1 MKDNEIKL
9 NTIGATGILPSL
21 NFTDNTEQFA
31 GISPLVRFL
40 RQSHQVAGGVV
51 VPGDGATVDS
61 CGVIKS
67 GSLNSL
73 GDMTRDHCANVA
85 GDLAFCSKEFKIGRI
100 AVKHCDLCADLND
113 VIRRKSGDITAGNLL
128 QEGDSVSETNL
139 KILSRLYDWTLNQS
153 AVLGDPTNTT
163 STVMPVESLSSAYT
177 SANGVNVISGAGLPI
192 WKAIEIAMQ
201 QKAERGFVSTG
212 RTIFVMNTAAYLR
225 AQEESRT
232 YTTNLLT
239 SFNPYAGIEILV
251 DNNIP
256 NVAGQ
261 TMIYE
266 LELGNSA
273 MYLAFATPKQS
284 IIVKDDCGERCTTW
298 SNFGGVYLNNPC
310 ALSLITN
317 VQVQQ
322 PRFAY
327 PMSPT
332 VYC

>member
-1 MKDNEIKL
+1 MDENKIKL
-9 NTIGATGILPSL
+9 NSVGATGILPSL
-21 NFTDNTEQFA
+21 NLTDNTAQFG
-31 GISPLVRFL
+31 GISPLVAFL
-40 RQSHQVAGGVV
+40 RQSHQVAGGIV
-51 VPGDGATVDS
+51 VPGAGDTTET

-67 GSLNSL
+67 GSLNSI
-73 GDMTRDHCANVA
+73 DMTRDGCSNVA
-85 GDLAFCSKEFKIGRI
+85 GDLGICTKEFKIGRL
-100 AVKHCDLCADLND
+100 AVKNCDLCADLND
-113 VIRRKSGDITAGNLL
+113 VIRRKNGDVTAGGLL
-128 QEGDSVSETNL
+128 QAGDSVTEANF
-139 KILSRLYDWTLNQS
+139 KIMKRLYDWTLNQS
-153 AVLGDPTNTT
+153 TVLGDPTNTT

-201 QKAERGFVSTG
+201 QKAERGFASTG
-212 RTIFVMNTAAYLR
+212 RTVFVMNTAAYLR

-232 YTTNLLT
+232 FTTNLLT

-273 MYLAFATPKQS
+273 LFLAFTQPKEDT
-284 IIVKDDCGERCTTW
+284 IVKDDCGERCTVW
-298 SNFGGVYLNNPC
+298 SNYAGVYLNNPC
-310 ALSLITN
+310 ALSLISN

-327 PMSPT
+327 PMTPS